1 MVMWFAVNRLKASN
15 RYSMVPF
22 SPKKGTPVET
32 ALVAEPGYV
41 SVELKLAR
49 AVVQS
54 VVVEAFANRAY
65 SPHQA
70 VVAFGLVPVVQQ
82 FDAAPAETDRVQSP
96 VEAYAAA
103 AHRDI
108 DVVAHGLQLDPQVGR
123 GEGEVGGNIR
133 DLVRS
138 GDLRM
143 HHRARVPDPG
153 VAQRAAARVQV
164 AAVPRRVDVVRRRVA
179 RDSSSSRSLAPGR
192 RRAMSAA

>member
-82 FDAAPAETDRVQSP
+82 FDAARPKRIAC
-96 VEAYAAA
+96 
-103 AHRDI
+103 
-108 DVVAHGLQLDPQVGR
+108 
-123 GEGEVGGNIR
+123 
-133 DLVRS
+133 
-138 GDLRM
+138 
-143 HHRARVPDPG
+143 RARLELTPLPPIVISMWLPMG
-153 VAQRAAARVQV
+153 FSLT
-164 AAVPRRVDVVRRRVA
+164 PRSAVVRGKSVA
-179 RDSSSSRSLAPGR
+179 IFAIWSAPVICVCTTVLVFLIQVWPSVPLRESG
-192 RRAMSAA
+192 